1 MPLSNSISA
10 PSVRWEISYFHH
22 CQPAS
27 VDSALHWAPHKPS
40 ITSNYTNTRKMRD
53 MPSRFIEILD
63 PSDNLRFS
71 DSDVR
76 LEDVLADH
84 EAIVTRPRSA
94 TKTSDRSDRDNS
106 SSSGQRWKRLSTIL
120 ITPRRP
126 STS

>member
-1 MPLSNSISA
+1 MLLSNSIPA
-10 PSVRWEISYFHH
+10 PSVRWEICVSDKVIRNRRKN
-22 CQPAS
+22 S
-27 VDSALHWAPHKPS
+27 KP
-40 ITSNYTNTRKMRD
+40 RKFRIIGCMFILFN
-53 MPSRFIEILD
+53 MPSKFIEILD

-106 SSSGQRWKRLSTIL
+106 SSPAQRWKRLSTIL
-120 ITPRRP
+120 IMPRRP